1 MLIGCR
7 GFACGCAP
15 RCFGLRPRW
24 RYGCCGL
31 ARGRVLV
38 TSGRFRRKW
47 APISPWVLGFCAV
60 FGGSCSQLASPTWGN
75 ADTGWRFGPIRP
87 AKPPRSCERGS
98 RATEVAHLDT
108 CSDSVSAGR
117 RSRMS
122 KRLKPVG
129 VQAVSRKLVW
139 WRGECGRVCQMAV
152 RDRVRAK
159 PGYCPYCSGRKRPE
173 RPIRFDWSSA
183 LRWGRSGQTPAPPA
197 YRRDFATNGLVSL
210 A

>member
-1 MLIGCR
+1 MLIGCS

-31 ARGRVLV
+31 ARGRAPCD
-38 TSGRFRRKW
+38 FW
-47 APISPWVLGFCAV
+47 AVSQEVGADFAMGLDFCAV
-60 FGGSCSQLASPTWGN
+60 FGGGRSPSAPPTWEN
-75 ADTGWRFGPIRP
+75 AGAARRFGPIWP

-122 KRLKPVG
+122 KRLKPTG
-129 VQAVSRKLVW
+129 
-139 WRGECGRVCQMAV
+139 
-152 RDRVRAK
+152 VRAI
-159 PGYCPYCSGRKRPE
+159 SR
-173 RPIRFDWSSA
+173 
-183 LRWGRSGQTPAPPA
+183 T
-197 YRRDFATNGLVSL
+197 LV
-210 A
+210 